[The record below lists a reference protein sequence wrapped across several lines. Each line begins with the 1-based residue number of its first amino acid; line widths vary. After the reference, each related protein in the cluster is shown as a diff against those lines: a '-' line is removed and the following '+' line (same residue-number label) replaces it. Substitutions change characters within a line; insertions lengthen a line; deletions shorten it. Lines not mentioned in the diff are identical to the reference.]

1 MNLSINDSVATLQ
14 SFVSQM
20 TVSKL
25 FPHGGKNE
33 TIDETQWHNLISK
46 LDYLFVDSVAIRKE
60 YTNFVL
66 LQKKSILKNV
76 KEAEQQAPN

>member
-1 MNLSINDSVATLQ
+1 
-14 SFVSQM
+14 M

-60 YTNFVL
+60 YTNYVL

>member
-1 MNLSINDSVATLQ
+1 
-14 SFVSQM
+14 M

-25 FPHGGKNE
+25 FPDGGKNE